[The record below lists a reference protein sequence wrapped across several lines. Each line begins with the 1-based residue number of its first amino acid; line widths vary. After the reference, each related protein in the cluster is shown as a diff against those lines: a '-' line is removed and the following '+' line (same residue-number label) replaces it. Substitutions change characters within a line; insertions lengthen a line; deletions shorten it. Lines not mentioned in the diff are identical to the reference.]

1 MFRLDDRNVL
11 YSDVYGQVLDRKKT
25 TYCVEKLENWMRPNL
40 AKEYPYQEYI
50 SILMR
55 EGI

>member
-25 TYCVEKLENWMRPNL
+25 TYCVEKLENHMKPDFSQNAFFPKVRFNFS
-40 AKEYPYQEYI
+40 A
-50 SILMR
+50 
-55 EGI
+55 